1 MNERDLVVLSTRMMT
16 VIEYLVI
23 QRLGCRTDSLGIP
36 QVRQRGTLF
45 FMSLYAAIRLI
56 ERIVLYG
63 RRLVAD
69 E

>member
-36 QVRQRGTLF
+36 QV
-45 FMSLYAAIRLI
+45 
-56 ERIVLYG
+56 
-63 RRLVAD
+63 
-69 E
+69 